1 MITLTGGNFQD
12 ATGAPLANGSIVF
25 QLNADARVVAAPYG
39 QVSGKTKAV
48 FQLNAAGA
56 LAANAQ
62 IWSNAELTPQL
73 SPILLGTYY
82 LVTLYD
88 ANDAPVSDPMWW
100 IFPNFIGA
108 TVDIATMMAFI
119 FDLP

>member
-1 MITLTGGNFQD
+1 VITLTGGHFQC
-12 ATGAPLANGSIVF
+12 ASGAPLANGSIVF
-25 QLNADARVVAAPYG
+25 QLNADARVVASPYG
-39 QVSGKTKAV
+39 HVPAKLKLV
-48 FQLNAAGA
+48 LQLNALGA

-73 SPILLGTYY
+73 SPTLLGTYY

-88 ANDAPVSDPMWW
+88 ANNSPVSDPMWW
-100 IFPNFIGA
+100 IFPNLIGA
-108 TVDIATMMAFI
+108 MVDIATMVAFI